1 MSSKKIEGTK
11 KGDMTYFDPRA
22 LVLVG
27 HDKLDAYGQDHPL
40 YQKRVN
46 REIDWKL
53 VTNMLVQGFTSVIRV
68 VRDNK
73 TGDHLVLTGRGRTQA
88 ARKANEVILRAIEI
102 VAEAKAAAK
111 AAEEA
116 GKEAKEITS
125 AQIAEVLTKEFGHPI
140 GEAVVRAML
149 PQPLWVATTIVRGDD
164 AKLFAQARAEN
175 NLHSGA
181 DDAYQQ
187 ALDMDRYLSITGGA
201 DAGVTIEDVAMHFG
215 VSVSTA
221 KNRMRVLD
229 ATPEVRE
236 ALSKGEITWSDAVRM
251 AGLEEEQ
258 QKHVLL
264 LTPKKNPAEPKKRR
278 KGVRGKNR
286 RPSKRTIQKVVEHL
300 GEGHEAVRW
309 LWWVL
314 GVDGAEESLVKRNKS
329 LASIF
334 DEAAKPKRKKQKK
347 EG

>member
-1 MSSKKIEGTK
+1 MSSKKVEGTK
-11 KGDMTYFDPRA
+11 RSDVTLFDPKS

-27 HDKLDAYGQDHPL
+27 QDKLDVYGQDHPL

-46 REIDWKL
+46 RAINWDR
-53 VTNMLVQGFTSVIRV
+53 VVNMLVQGFTSVIRV
-68 VRDNK
+68 VKDAK
-73 TGDHLVLTGRGRTQA
+73 TGDHLVQVGRGRTQD
-88 ARKANEVILRAIEI
+88 ARKANEVILKAI
-102 VAEAKAAAK
+102 EAKATCS
-111 AAEEA
+111 
-116 GKEAKEITS
+116 TS
-125 AQIAEVLTKEFGHPI
+125 AQIAEVLTREFGHPI

-149 PQPLWVATTIVRGDD
+149 PQPLWVAATIVRGDD

-175 NLHSGA
+175 NLFDGA

-187 ALDMDRYLSITGGA
+187 ALDMDHYLKITGGA
-201 DAGVTIEDVAMHFG
+201 DAGVTIEDVAAHFG

-221 KNRMRVLD
+221 KNRMKVLD

-236 ALSKGEITWSDAVRM
+236 ALGKGEITWSDAVRM

-258 QKHVLL
+258 QKQVLL